1 MLKSQAVFCS
11 LNMMLHSNRNFFK
24 LKQSLTVIFI
34 NAKQVVTLS
43 TYIKE
48 NYNYKGFRKVFVN
61 LSGLSFVI

>member
-1 MLKSQAVFCS
+1 
-11 LNMMLHSNRNFFK
+11 MMLHSNRNFFK
-24 LKQSLTVIFI
+24 LKQSLTVILI

-48 NYNYKGFRKVFVN
+48 NYNYNGFRKVFVN